1 MSGAVDSTG
10 HSWFPRRGD
19 AVRDLCTLRCGVVVG
34 VRQHASAPAIVT
46 VCLEPDDGEAG
57 AGDWQVFE
65 RDVEQLELDTSDDVE
80 LPSFEERR
88 ATMAPDEA
96 AAIITG
102 ALVELASY
110 RARVSADEELVA
122 VLEAETHRAL
132 LLARAH
138 TESGRY
144 DLALREREIAAH
156 LRDLACAIAVQ
167 LAARPSC
174 G

>member
-10 HSWFPRRGD
+10 RSWFPRRGD
-19 AVRDLCTLRCGVVVG
+19 AVRDRQSGHTGVVLDVKQPG
-34 VRQHASAPAIVT
+34 NAPAFATVALEVDTRDWMIVE
-46 VCLEPDDGEAG
+46 LNPL
-57 AGDWQVFE
+57 
-65 RDVEQLELDTSDDVE
+65 QLELDTSDDVKP
-80 LPSFEERR
+80 PSFEERR

-96 AAIITG
+96 ASTITG
-102 ALVELASY
+102 SLVELASY
-110 RARVSADEELVA
+110 RVRVSADEDLVA
-122 VLEAETHRAL
+122 VLETETHRAL
-132 LLARAH
+132 SVARAH

-144 DLALREREIAAH
+144 DLAQRERELASH